1 MSLAKQLQSQKQ
13 LGTFVKTPHPHVIE
27 VLALSNLD
35 FIILDAEHSP
45 YDRASL
51 DLCIMTARL
60 SGLPSLVRVPDAQP
74 STLLNALDCGA
85 SGVQVPHVCTKEQ
98 AEHIAK
104 ITRYGEG
111 GRGYAGSTR
120 AASYATKPMPK
131 HLADSKASTTVVAQI
146 EDPIGVE
153 NVEEI
158 AKVEGIDAL
167 FIGQVDLAVAY
178 GASSVADDVV
188 TQASLRIIK
197 AAKDVGKPVGMFLAS
212 GSMVPQWSEAGV
224 TFFGVGSEH
233 KMIIEGFKLERDRML
248 SA

>member
-1 MSLAKQLQSQKQ
+1 MSLATQLQSQQQ
-13 LGTFVKTPHPHVIE
+13 LGTFVKTPHPHIIE
-27 VLALSNLD
+27 VLALSGLD

-60 SGLPSLVRVPDAQP
+60 SGLPSLVRVPDAEP

-98 AEHIAK
+98 AETIAK

-120 AASYATKPMPK
+120 AACYATKPMPK
-131 HLADSKASTTVVAQI
+131 HLADSKLNTTVVAQI

-158 AKVEGIDAL
+158 AAVEGIDAL

-178 GASSVADDVV
+178 GATSVTDDVV
-188 TQASLRIIK
+188 TQASLRIIQAAQK
-197 AAKDVGKPVGMFLAS
+197 AGKPVGMFLAS
-212 GSMVPQWSEAGV
+212 GSLVPQWTEAGV
-224 TFFGVGSEH
+224 NFFGVASEH